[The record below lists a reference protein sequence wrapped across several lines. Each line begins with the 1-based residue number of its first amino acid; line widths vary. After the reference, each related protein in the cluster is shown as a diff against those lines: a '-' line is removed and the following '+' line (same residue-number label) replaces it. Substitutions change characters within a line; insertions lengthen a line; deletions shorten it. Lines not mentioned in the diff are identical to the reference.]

1 MKKTLV
7 ALAAAFLLSGSA
19 VVPPEE
25 EKIRLVPTV
34 VADDSGNIGFTWV
47 ATADKRDIL
56 VCFSMF
62 PVDKEVVC
70 HINMGTRYVDTMI
83 LVSEKHVVKVIEF
96 KPVDS

>member
-1 MKKTLV
+1 MKTLI
-7 ALAAAFLLSGSA
+7 AIAAALLLAGSA
-19 VVPPEE
+19 AVPPEK

-34 VADDSGNIGFTWV
+34 IADDTGQIGFTWI

-62 PVDKEVVC
+62 PVGKEVVC
-70 HINMGTRYVDTMI
+70 HINMGTRYKDSMI